1 MAQRKKKPSGYQL
14 QAIAKAHQK
23 NEFLRKLKYLI
34 NTSCG
39 EDIYSLIPTR
49 ILDKVYLVRN
59 HSVQIAAAEGHI
71 IPAKEMTDLK
81 VILAEQLKRTTID
94 FSPNGIKISL
104 TDFMT
109 VGISLHYI
117 IPLLEEE
124 GIPNMNKVTSALLK
138 YCLNEEPK
146 TNSMVC
152 LYRIIESY
160 GYGMSNIGTRFYWLD
175 FDVTDNEE
183 DKPAF
188 NNRVKIYTEVPKTI
202 NVKIDGI
209 SRPALRI
216 GWANCMKGMTWL
228 TLKPSLLNISGVP
241 DDQPMAVYMQT
252 HAFRRFSERT
262 EGIYDFMAQQY
273 IYESFLNP
281 KICYDKNHNLL
292 IEYRILNS
300 KAGYFRFD
308 VVGNIIVIRTF
319 LFLTSSGT
327 PEGDLLGKN
336 TGLKMLDKNYL
347 SIDKLSSFMS
357 SDIRKNEQVNKIFT
371 EAGCQSLFELYA
383 RVADICTKHSNQTPF
398 ERMLDYIGINE
409 ASIKET
415 ITAE

>member
-1 MAQRKKKPSGYQL
+1 MAQRKKKPSGHQL
-14 QAIAKAHQK
+14 QAIAKAHYK
-23 NEFLRKLKYLI
+23 NEFMRKLKYLI
-34 NTSCG
+34 NASCG

-49 ILDKVYLVRN
+49 ILEKVYLVRY

-71 IPAKEMTDLK
+71 IPANEITDLK

-117 IPLLEEE
+117 IPLLKEE

-138 YCLNEEPK
+138 YCMNEEPK

-319 LFLTSSGT
+319 LFLTNSGT

-371 EAGCQSLFELYA
+371 DAGCQSLFELYEKLA
-383 RVADICTKHSNQTPF
+383 VICTKHSNQTTF
-398 ERMLDYIGINE
+398 ERMLDYIGINK
-409 ASIKET
+409 ASITET